1 MVQCRCVCHT
11 QNGALTVHL
20 SRIHVPLPP
29 CMRCQTE
36 KNPTC
41 PTSLSL
47 DDKSALVVRS
57 VHNSWFTGTWSFYL
71 FIWHYTRV
79 LYSLLDDTCA
89 LGSTAVCVHDL
100 WPRTVTL
107 MLTEYMPED
116 LFTYTGQWTVT
127 ETLPSCSCIMKSV
140 I

>member
-1 MVQCRCVCHT
+1 MTLCVPHSKWRPDLPSFTHSCSSS
-11 QNGALTVHL
+11 ALHAL
-20 SRIHVPLPP
+20 S
-29 CMRCQTE
+29 